1 MPFETSSA
9 RTILVVD
16 DDRHIVRLISYV
28 LETAGYTVIDAAN
41 GREALALLAEHAAS
55 LTGDAASLTGD
66 AASLTPDLVIC
77 DIGMPELDGFA
88 VVEAIRADPETRELP
103 VIMLTAKGEEKD
115 IQKAH
120 EVGANEYITKPFSSS
135 QVLESVAR
143 HLGRSTNERSR

>member
-1 MPFETSSA
+1 MSAETSSA

-16 DDRHIVRLISYV
+16 DDRHIVRLISYI
-28 LETAGYTVIDAAN
+28 LEMAGYTVVEAAN
-41 GREALALLAEHAAS
+41 GREALDLLAEH
-55 LTGDAASLTGD
+55 AASLTGD

-77 DIGMPELDGFA
+77 DIMMPELDGFA

-115 IQKAH
+115 IQRAQ